1 MDKDDT
7 EGLRA
12 TRCNRCV
19 LCICANLAQG
29 DRPQSKALG
38 HKEVAVKTY
47 CKGRFAA
54 LLMPKLKLNLSALNQ
69 VLVQFWLLRE
79 HHQDNMLGISFSN
92 KKSMHHP
99 PSQHYRNRDRHS
111 MHRMWPFIIVV
122 PVGVVGVERTVVPVA
137 VVPVVVV
144 GVGRTVVP
152 RLRCPR
158 HHRRRRRG
166 EDCRPSLTT
175 RWQGTTTRRACSRC
189 CTKQEKQVIYC
200 GQLKSLFLHIFHT
213 HLKRFSSSFFLL
225 SLKYVITALSAI
237 ILLAPSDTSETAH
250 PVLLST

>member
-7 EGLRA
+7 QGLRA

-79 HHQDNMLGISFSN
+79 HHQDNMLGTKASSIRVCIFSVDAWA
-92 KKSMHHP
+92 MA
-99 PSQHYRNRDRHS
+99 YC
-111 MHRMWPFIIVV
+111 
-122 PVGVVGVERTVVPVA
+122 
-137 VVPVVVV
+137 VVVD
-144 GVGRTVVP
+144 GG
-152 RLRCPR
+152 
-158 HHRRRRRG
+158 
-166 EDCRPSLTT
+166 
-175 RWQGTTTRRACSRC
+175 
-189 CTKQEKQVIYC
+189 
-200 GQLKSLFLHIFHT
+200 
-213 HLKRFSSSFFLL
+213 
-225 SLKYVITALSAI
+225 
-237 ILLAPSDTSETAH
+237 
-250 PVLLST
+250 